1 MVFMEKKKRI
11 GIYAA
16 AAAGILGA
24 AVFFGTHTCLYGRFF
39 PKNAAEIDLT
49 RQEITVEEYEAL
61 CSRFPDTQ
69 ILWTVPFQGTRLP
82 LDTESVT
89 VTALTE
95 TDIAAL
101 ACLPRLRLVDARAC
115 TDYETILSLIRK
127 IPACRVDYQ
136 VDLGGVSCPGDGTEA
151 TVTDADPAFLNTGLP
166 YLPKLKTLTL
176 EGTLP
181 EFSALTALR
190 EAFPDIS
197 FRYFLSLGGQS
208 VASDATVLDLSGL
221 SLTPGELKAALPYL
235 PELETVTVSSDILGE
250 DSVVRLA
257 HQFPDIFFLFDR
269 TVGTQCFSTDAG
281 VLDLTGCSVSRE
293 EAEDILFLC
302 RNLTQL
308 ILSDCGLDSETLD
321 ALNRQYPEVSVVWT
335 VQVGIHSVRTDATV
349 FFPAGVSEKK
359 LPNNEELKN
368 LRYCTGLIAM
378 DLGHCSMT
386 ECGWLR
392 ELPHL
397 RYLIL
402 ADTEISDLSPLSG
415 LKELIYLE
423 LFRTPITDYSP
434 LLGCTALQDL
444 NLSFT
449 YGDVSPIG
457 QMTWLHNL
465 HWNPGADHPELR
477 TQIEALSETLQD
489 TVIETEPDRPR
500 RSIGG
505 SWRYLP
511 NYYVFRDLIGGAFL
525 NQGSPYHYWGEDAK
539 AILACAK
546 SEKLFAGDV
555 LAEIVRRRMDEGLP
569 IPGIKNVGSEKAE
582 ILYQSLVSARP

>member
-1 MVFMEKKKRI
+1 M
-11 GIYAA
+11 
-16 AAAGILGA
+16 
-24 AVFFGTHTCLYGRFF
+24 
-39 PKNAAEIDLT
+39 
-49 RQEITVEEYEAL
+49 
-61 CSRFPDTQ
+61 
-69 ILWTVPFQGTRLP
+69 
-82 LDTESVT
+82 
-89 VTALTE
+89 
-95 TDIAAL
+95 
-101 ACLPRLRLVDARAC
+101 
-115 TDYETILSLIRK
+115 
-127 IPACRVDYQ
+127 
-136 VDLGGVSCPGDGTEA
+136 
-151 TVTDADPAFLNTGLP
+151 
-166 YLPKLKTLTL
+166 
-176 EGTLP
+176 
-181 EFSALTALR
+181 
-190 EAFPDIS
+190 
-197 FRYFLSLGGQS
+197 
-208 VASDATVLDLSGL
+208 
-221 SLTPGELKAALPYL
+221 
-235 PELETVTVSSDILGE
+235 
-250 DSVVRLA
+250 
-257 HQFPDIFFLFDR
+257 
-269 TVGTQCFSTDAG
+269 
-281 VLDLTGCSVSRE
+281 
-293 EAEDILFLC
+293 
-302 RNLTQL
+302 
-308 ILSDCGLDSETLD
+308 SDCGLDSETLD
-321 ALNRQYPEVSVVWT
+321 ALNRQHPEVSVIWT
-335 VQVGIHSVRTDATV
+335 VQVGIHKVRTDATV

-359 LPNNEELKN
+359 LPGNEDLKN
-368 LRYCTGLIAM
+368 LRYCTELIAM
-378 DLGHCSMT
+378 DLGHCAIT
-386 ECGWLR
+386 ECDWLR
-392 ELPHL
+392 NLSHL

-402 ADTEISDLSPLSG
+402 ADTGISDLAPLSE

-457 QMTWLHNL
+457 QMIWLHNL

>member
-1 MVFMEKKKRI
+1 MEKKKRI

-61 CSRFPDTQ
+61 RSRFPDTQ

-115 TDYETILSLIRK
+115 TDYEAILSLIRK
-127 IPACRVDYQ
+127 IPACQVDYQ
-136 VDLGGVSCPGDGTEA
+136 VNLGSVSCPGDGTDA
-151 TVTDADPAFLNTGLP
+151 TVTDADPALLNTGLP

-176 EGTLP
+176 EGKLP
-181 EFSALTALR
+181 DAEALAALR
-190 EAFPDIS
+190 TSFPGIS
-197 FRYFLSLGGQS
+197 VRYSVSLCGRS
-208 VASDATVLDLSGL
+208 VPSDAAVLDLSGL
-221 SLTPGELKAALPYL
+221 SPTREALEAALPYL
-235 PELETVTVSSDILGE
+235 PELETIAPGTLPEE
-250 DSVVRLA
+250 DAVALA
-257 HQFPDIFFLFDR
+257 KAFPEVFFLFCR
-269 TVGTQCFSTDAG
+269 SLSGQSFSTDAEE
-281 VLDLTGCSVSRE
+281 LDLTGGSISRE
-293 EAEDILFLC
+293 KAEEILFLF
-302 RNLTQL
+302 RNLKKL
-308 ILSDCGLDSETLD
+308 VLSDCGLDNETLD
-321 ALNRQYPEVSVVWT
+321 ALNRQHPEVSVIWT
-335 VQVGIHSVRTDATV
+335 VQVGIHKVRTDATV

-359 LPNNEELKN
+359 LPGNEDLKN
-368 LRYCTGLIAM
+368 LRYCTELIAM
-378 DLGHCSMT
+378 DLGHCVIT
-386 ECGWLR
+386 ECDWLR
-392 ELPHL
+392 NLSHL

-402 ADTEISDLSPLSG
+402 ADTGISDLAPLSE

-423 LFRTPITDYSP
+423 LFRTPITDYTP

-449 YGDVSPIG
+449 YGDIAPIR

-477 TQIEALSETLQD
+477 EQIEALADGELSD
-489 TVIETEPDRPR
+489 TIIETEPDRPR

-511 NYYVFRDLIGGAFL
+511 NYYVFRDLIGGTFL

>member
-1 MVFMEKKKRI
+1 MEKRRKIRI
-11 GIYAA
+11 GVCAA
-16 AAAGILGA
+16 AAAGVLGA
-24 AVFFGTHTCLYGRFF
+24 AVFFGTHTYLCGRFF
-39 PKNAAEIDLT
+39 PKNAPALDLT
-49 RQEITVEEYEAL
+49 RQEITADDYETL
-61 CSRFPDTQ
+61 RSRFPDTA
-69 ILWTVPFQGTRLP
+69 ILWSVPFQGTHLP
-82 LDTESVT
+82 SGTEAVAVT
-89 VTALTE
+89 SLTDA
-95 TDIAAL
+95 DIAAL
-101 ACLPRLRLVDARAC
+101 SYLPELRQVDARSC
-115 TDYETILSLIRK
+115 TDYDAILSLIALR
-127 IPACRVDYQ
+127 PDCRVDYQ
-136 VDLGGVSCPGDGTEA
+136 VPLGGVFCPGDATEA
-151 TVTDADPAFLNTGLP
+151 TVADADVRLLTTGLP

-176 EGTLP
+176 EGKLP
-181 EFSALTALR
+181 DAEALAALR
-190 EAFPDIS
+190 TSFPGIS
-197 FRYFLSLGGQS
+197 VRYSVSLCGRS
-208 VASDATVLDLSGL
+208 VPSDAAVLDLSGL
-221 SLTPGELKAALPYL
+221 SPTREALEAALPYL
-235 PELETVTVSSDILGE
+235 PELETIAPGTLPEE
-250 DSVVRLA
+250 DAVALA
-257 HQFPDIFFLFDR
+257 KAFPEVFFLFCR
-269 TVGTQCFSTDAG
+269 SLSGQSFSTDAEE
-281 VLDLTGCSVSRE
+281 LDLTGGSISRE
-293 EAEDILFLC
+293 KAEEILFLF
-302 RNLTQL
+302 RNLKKL
-308 ILSDCGLDSETLD
+308 VLSDCGLDNETLD
-321 ALNRQYPEVSVVWT
+321 ALNRQHPEVSVIWT
-335 VQVGIHSVRTDATV
+335 VQVGIHKVRTDATV

-359 LPNNEELKN
+359 LPGNEDLKN
-368 LRYCTGLIAM
+368 LRYCTSLIAM
-378 DLGHCSMT
+378 DLGHCRIT

>member
-1 MVFMEKKKRI
+1 MEKRRKIRI
-11 GIYAA
+11 GVCAA
-16 AAAGILGA
+16 AAAGVLGA
-24 AVFFGTHTCLYGRFF
+24 AVFFGTHTYLCGRFF
-39 PKNAAEIDLT
+39 PKNAPALDLT
-49 RQEITVEEYEAL
+49 RQEITADDYETL
-61 CSRFPDTQ
+61 RSRFPDTA
-69 ILWTVPFQGTRLP
+69 ILWSVPFQGTHLP
-82 LDTESVT
+82 SGTEAVAVT
-89 VTALTE
+89 SLTDA
-95 TDIAAL
+95 DIAAL
-101 ACLPRLRLVDARAC
+101 SYLPELRQVDARSC
-115 TDYETILSLIRK
+115 TDYDAILSLIALR
-127 IPACRVDYQ
+127 PDCRVDYQ
-136 VDLGGVSCPGDGTEA
+136 VPLGGVFCPGDATEA
-151 TVTDADPAFLNTGLP
+151 TVADADVRLLTTGLP

-250 DSVVRLA
+250 NSAVRLA

-269 TVGTQCFSTDAG
+269 TVGTQCFSTGAG

-368 LRYCTGLIAM
+368 LRYCTSLIAM
-378 DLGHCSMT
+378 DLGHCSIT

-477 TQIEALSETLQD
+477 AQIEALSETLQD

-511 NYYVFRDLIGGAFL
+511 NYYVFRDLLGGAFL

-555 LAEIVRRRMDEGLP
+555 LAEIVRRRIDEGLP